1 MIQFIAKKDQ
11 RLLETVNADAEPAQ
25 KRWSRGILPGI
36 ALTAGLAAMAV
47 WLHSLPHMG
56 LVSALILAIV
66 LGMAVRN
73 MAGVAPAYQ
82 PGITFCLRKVLRLAI
97 ILLGLQLSF
106 SQVRQVGLTG
116 FCIVAASLTGTFL
129 FTTWLGSKMG
139 VDHKLSQLI
148 AAGSS
153 ICGASAVIAANVVT
167 NGKDED
173 VAYGVA
179 VVTVFGSI
187 SMLLYPALNHL
198 LGLSPTAFGVWAGAS
213 IHEIAQVIAAVS
225 QNGAASLQYG
235 TISKLT
241 RVMLLA
247 PTVIVLGFVNAR
259 RTAGESGQA
268 GHLDLRQIPIPWF
281 VLGFIAMIGVNT
293 LNVIPVHAKA
303 EMIVVNQFLLAIS
316 LAAMGLETSI
326 AKLKAAGVKPL
337 ILGASVWG
345 FISVFSFVMVK
356 ALYH

>member
-1 MIQFIAKKDQ
+1 M
-11 RLLETVNADAEPAQ
+11 
-25 KRWSRGILPGI
+25 
-36 ALTAGLAAMAV
+36 
-47 WLHSLPHMG
+47 
-56 LVSALILAIV
+56 SALILAIV

-73 MAGVAPAYQ
+73 TAGVVPACQ
-82 PGITFCLRKVLRLAI
+82 SGITFCLKKVLRLAI

-106 SQVRQVGLTG
+106 AQVRQVGLTG
-116 FCIVAASLTGTFL
+116 FCIVAASLVGTFL
-129 FTTWLGSKMG
+129 FTTWLGRKMG
-139 VDHKLSQLI
+139 VDRKLTQLI

-153 ICGASAVIAANVVT
+153 ICGASAVIAANVVVS
-167 NGKDED
+167 GKDED

-247 PTVIVLGFVNAR
+247 PTVLVLGFLNAR
-259 RTAGESGQA
+259 RTVSESGRT
-268 GHLDLRQIPIPWF
+268 GKLDLRQIPIPWF

-293 LNVIPVHAKA
+293 LNIIPAQIKA
-303 EMIVVNQFLLAIS
+303 ELIVINQFLLAVS
-316 LAAMGLETSI
+316 LAAMGLETSLK
-326 AKLKAAGVKPL
+326 KLKEAGVKPL

-345 FISVFSFVMVK
+345 FISVFSFIMVK
-356 ALYH
+356 ALYR